1 MRLHGD
7 EAQCCITRKLNTQ
20 PAQLLIPLVVAPFN
34 SSPSSGWL
42 KRKQT
47 HTMFGQKTQ
56 RSYPILGQMTYRSQ
70 YWFGT
75 LALPEFDAEVEILVR
90 ANKDGISAAQLHAV
104 QACFNQLALIKT
116 QATAAMLTLFAE
128 CDISVPNTD
137 IWMDLLAENI
147 EVTNENY
154 DASTGKVSVLLLFGS
169 QSIAE
174 FCPAIEVTDGEFIQ
188 VLSAT

>member
-1 MRLHGD
+1 
-7 EAQCCITRKLNTQ
+7 
-20 PAQLLIPLVVAPFN
+20 
-34 SSPSSGWL
+34 
-42 KRKQT
+42 
-47 HTMFGQKTQ
+47 MFGQKIQ

-70 YWFGT
+70 YWCGT
-75 LALPEFDAEVEILVR
+75 LAVPELDAEVEITVR

-128 CDISVPNTD
+128 CEMPVPNTD

-154 DASTGKVSVLLLFGS
+154 DASTGKISVLLLFGS

-174 FCPAIEVTDGEFIQ
+174 FCPAIEVIDGEFMQ

>member
-1 MRLHGD
+1 
-7 EAQCCITRKLNTQ
+7 
-20 PAQLLIPLVVAPFN
+20 
-34 SSPSSGWL
+34 
-42 KRKQT
+42 
-47 HTMFGQKTQ
+47 MFGQKIQ
-56 RSYPILGQMTYRSQ
+56 RSYPMLGQMTYRSQ

-75 LALPEFDAEVEILVR
+75 LAVPEFDAEVEVIVR
-90 ANKDGISAAQLHAV
+90 ANKDGISTAQLHAV

-137 IWMDLLAENI
+137 IWMDLLAESI
-147 EVTNENY
+147 EVTDENH

>member
-7 EAQCCITRKLNTQ
+7 EACRFITRKLNTQ

-34 SSPSSGWL
+34 SSPSSGGL
-42 KRKQT
+42 KRKQAN
-47 HTMFGQKTQ
+47 TMFGQKTQ

-75 LALPEFDAEVEILVR
+75 LALPEFEAEVEILVR
-90 ANKDGISAAQLHAV
+90 ANKDGISDAQLSAV
-104 QACFNQLALIKT
+104 QACFNQLAQIKA
-116 QATAAMLTLFAE
+116 QASAAMLSLFAE
-128 CDISVPNTD
+128 CDMPVPDTD
-137 IWMDLLAENI
+137 IWVDLLADSI
-147 EVTNENY
+147 EVTDENY
-154 DASTGKVSVLLLFGS
+154 DASTGKISVLLLFAS

-174 FCPAIEVTDGEFIQ
+174 FCPAIEVTDGVFVQ

>member
-1 MRLHGD
+1 
-7 EAQCCITRKLNTQ
+7 
-20 PAQLLIPLVVAPFN
+20 
-34 SSPSSGWL
+34 
-42 KRKQT
+42 
-47 HTMFGQKTQ
+47 MFGQKIQ

-75 LALPEFDAEVEILVR
+75 LAVPEFDAEVEIIVR
-90 ANKDGISAAQLHAV
+90 ANKDGISTAQLHAV

-137 IWMDLLAENI
+137 IWMDLLAESI
-147 EVTNENY
+147 EVTNENH

-174 FCPAIEVTDGEFIQ
+174 FCPAIEVIDGAFAQ

>member
-1 MRLHGD
+1 
-7 EAQCCITRKLNTQ
+7 
-20 PAQLLIPLVVAPFN
+20 
-34 SSPSSGWL
+34 
-42 KRKQT
+42 
-47 HTMFGQKTQ
+47 MFGQKIQ

-75 LALPEFDAEVEILVR
+75 LAVPEFGAEVEIIVR

-128 CDISVPNTD
+128 CEMPVPNTD
-137 IWMDLLAENI
+137 IWMDLLADSI
-147 EVTNENY
+147 EITDENY

>member
-1 MRLHGD
+1 
-7 EAQCCITRKLNTQ
+7 
-20 PAQLLIPLVVAPFN
+20 
-34 SSPSSGWL
+34 
-42 KRKQT
+42 
-47 HTMFGQKTQ
+47 MFGQKIQ

-75 LALPEFDAEVEILVR
+75 LAVPEFDAEVEIIVR

-137 IWMDLLAENI
+137 IWMDLLADSI
-147 EVTNENY
+147 EVTNENH

-174 FCPAIEVTDGEFIQ
+174 FFPAIEVIDGEFIQ

>member
-1 MRLHGD
+1 
-7 EAQCCITRKLNTQ
+7 
-20 PAQLLIPLVVAPFN
+20 
-34 SSPSSGWL
+34 
-42 KRKQT
+42 
-47 HTMFGQKTQ
+47 MFGQKIQ

-75 LALPEFDAEVEILVR
+75 LAVPEFDAEVEVIVR

-137 IWMDLLAENI
+137 IWMDLLADSI
-147 EVTNENY
+147 EVTDENH
-154 DASTGKVSVLLLFGS
+154 DASTGKISVLLLFGS

-174 FCPAIEVTDGEFIQ
+174 FCPAIEVIDGEFIQ

>member
-42 KRKQT
+42 KRKQA

-75 LALPEFDAEVEILVR
+75 LALPEFEAEVEILVR
-90 ANKDGISAAQLHAV
+90 ANKDGISDAQLSAV
-104 QACFNQLALIKT
+104 QACFNQLAQIKA
-116 QATAAMLTLFAE
+116 QASAAMLSLFAE
-128 CDISVPNTD
+128 CDMPAPDTD
-137 IWMDLLAENI
+137 IWVDLLADSI
-147 EVTNENY
+147 EITDENY
-154 DASTGKVSVLLLFGS
+154 DASTGKISVLLLFGS

-174 FCPAIEVTDGEFIQ
+174 FCPAIEVTDGVFVQ

>member
-1 MRLHGD
+1 
-7 EAQCCITRKLNTQ
+7 
-20 PAQLLIPLVVAPFN
+20 
-34 SSPSSGWL
+34 
-42 KRKQT
+42 
-47 HTMFGQKTQ
+47 MFGQKIQ

-75 LALPEFDAEVEILVR
+75 LAVPEFDAEVEVIVR

-137 IWMDLLAENI
+137 IWMDLLAESI
-147 EVTNENY
+147 EVTNGNY

-174 FCPAIEVTDGEFIQ
+174 FCPAIEVIDGEFIQ

>member
-1 MRLHGD
+1 
-7 EAQCCITRKLNTQ
+7 
-20 PAQLLIPLVVAPFN
+20 
-34 SSPSSGWL
+34 
-42 KRKQT
+42 
-47 HTMFGQKTQ
+47 MFGQKIQ

-75 LALPEFDAEVEILVR
+75 LVLPEFDAEVEILVR
-90 ANKDGISAAQLHAV
+90 ANKDGISEAQLNAV

-137 IWMDLLAENI
+137 IWMDLLAESI

-154 DASTGKVSVLLLFGS
+154 DASTGKVLVLLLFGS

-174 FCPAIEVTDGEFIQ
+174 FCPAIEVIDGEFVQ

>member
-7 EAQCCITRKLNTQ
+7 EACRFITRKLNTQ

-75 LALPEFDAEVEILVR
+75 LALPEFEAEVEILVR
-90 ANKDGISAAQLHAV
+90 ANKDGISDAQLSAV
-104 QACFNQLALIKT
+104 QACFNQLAQIKA
-116 QATAAMLTLFAE
+116 QASAAMLSLFAE
-128 CDISVPNTD
+128 CDMPVPDTD
-137 IWMDLLAENI
+137 IWVDLLADSI
-147 EVTNENY
+147 EVTDENY
-154 DASTGKVSVLLLFGS
+154 DASTGKISVLLLFAS

-174 FCPAIEVTDGEFIQ
+174 FCPAIEVTDGVFVQ

>member
-1 MRLHGD
+1 
-7 EAQCCITRKLNTQ
+7 
-20 PAQLLIPLVVAPFN
+20 
-34 SSPSSGWL
+34 
-42 KRKQT
+42 
-47 HTMFGQKTQ
+47 MFGQKIQ

-75 LALPEFDAEVEILVR
+75 LAVPEFDAEVEVIVR

-174 FCPAIEVTDGEFIQ
+174 FCPAIEVIDGEFVQ

>member
-1 MRLHGD
+1 
-7 EAQCCITRKLNTQ
+7 
-20 PAQLLIPLVVAPFN
+20 
-34 SSPSSGWL
+34 
-42 KRKQT
+42 
-47 HTMFGQKTQ
+47 MFGQKTQ
-56 RSYPILGQMTYRSQ
+56 HSYPILGQMTYRSQ

-90 ANKDGISAAQLHAV
+90 ANKDGISAAQLNAV

-128 CDISVPNTD
+128 CEMPVPNTD
-137 IWMDLLAENI
+137 IWMDLLAESI
-147 EVTNENY
+147 EVTNGNY

-174 FCPAIEVTDGEFIQ
+174 FFPAIEVIDGAFVQ

>member
-1 MRLHGD
+1 ML
-7 EAQCCITRKLNTQ
+7 
-20 PAQLLIPLVVAPFN
+20 
-34 SSPSSGWL
+34 
-42 KRKQT
+42 
-47 HTMFGQKTQ
+47 GQKIQ

-70 YWFGT
+70 YWCGT
-75 LALPEFDAEVEILVR
+75 LAVPEFDAEVEVIVR

-137 IWMDLLAENI
+137 IWMDLLAESI
-147 EVTNENY
+147 EVTDENH

>member
-7 EAQCCITRKLNTQ
+7 EACRFITRKLNTQ

-47 HTMFGQKTQ
+47 HTMFGQKIQ
-56 RSYPILGQMTYRSQ
+56 HSYPILGQMTYRSQ

-75 LALPEFDAEVEILVR
+75 LAVPEFDAEVEIIVR

-128 CDISVPNTD
+128 CEMPAPDTD
-137 IWMDLLAENI
+137 IWMDLLAESI
-147 EVTNENY
+147 EVTDENY
-154 DASTGKVSVLLLFGS
+154 DASTGKISVLLLFGS

-174 FCPAIEVTDGEFIQ
+174 FCPAIEVIDGEFIQ

>member
-1 MRLHGD
+1 
-7 EAQCCITRKLNTQ
+7 
-20 PAQLLIPLVVAPFN
+20 
-34 SSPSSGWL
+34 
-42 KRKQT
+42 
-47 HTMFGQKTQ
+47 MFGQKIQ

-75 LALPEFDAEVEILVR
+75 LAVPEFDAEVEIIVR

-128 CDISVPNTD
+128 CDIPVPNTD

-174 FCPAIEVTDGEFIQ
+174 FCPAIEVIDGEFMQ

>member
-1 MRLHGD
+1 
-7 EAQCCITRKLNTQ
+7 
-20 PAQLLIPLVVAPFN
+20 
-34 SSPSSGWL
+34 
-42 KRKQT
+42 
-47 HTMFGQKTQ
+47 MFGQKTQ

-90 ANKDGISAAQLHAV
+90 ANKDGISEAQLNAV

-116 QATAAMLTLFAE
+116 QATTAMLSLFAE
-128 CDISVPNTD
+128 CDIPVPASAD
-137 IWMDLLAENI
+137 IWMDLLAESI
-147 EVTNENY
+147 EVTDENH

-174 FCPAIEVTDGEFIQ
+174 FCPAIEVIDGEFMQ

>member
-1 MRLHGD
+1 
-7 EAQCCITRKLNTQ
+7 
-20 PAQLLIPLVVAPFN
+20 
-34 SSPSSGWL
+34 
-42 KRKQT
+42 
-47 HTMFGQKTQ
+47 MFGQKIQ

-75 LALPEFDAEVEILVR
+75 LAVPEFDAEVEIIVR

-137 IWMDLLAENI
+137 IWMDLLAESI
-147 EVTNENY
+147 EVTNENH
-154 DASTGKVSVLLLFGS
+154 DASTGKVSVLLLFCS
-169 QSIAE
+169 QSITE

>member
-1 MRLHGD
+1 
-7 EAQCCITRKLNTQ
+7 
-20 PAQLLIPLVVAPFN
+20 
-34 SSPSSGWL
+34 
-42 KRKQT
+42 
-47 HTMFGQKTQ
+47 MFGQKIQ

-75 LALPEFDAEVEILVR
+75 LAVPEFDAEVEIIVR

-128 CDISVPNTD
+128 CEMPVPNTD